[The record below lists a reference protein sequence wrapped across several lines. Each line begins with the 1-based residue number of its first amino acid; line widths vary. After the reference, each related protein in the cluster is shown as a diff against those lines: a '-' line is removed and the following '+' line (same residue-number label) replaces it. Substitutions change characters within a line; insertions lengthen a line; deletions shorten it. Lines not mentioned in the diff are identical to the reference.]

1 MLELFSVLT
10 LILSILKEVENSSTL
25 QDDISG
31 CFAFFSLLSIHIA
44 NLFGI
49 ISSMGLIGE
58 SLRFTIANQRIKNKV
73 SLYDITP
80 KGKSDKVAALSVYS
94 LSIFSCICSQ

>member
-1 MLELFSVLT
+1 MLT

-58 SLRFTIANQRIKNKV
+58 SLRFTIANQRIKKLELQIPENQN
-73 SLYDITP
+73 SGNLCWMPLRHIITTP
-80 KGKSDKVAALSVYS
+80 QRILALFPTIYY
-94 LSIFSCICSQ
+94 